1 MIRRLRWK
9 FVAIIMAVVTL
20 LLATICSFLFVTIR
34 SSLQADSLSVL
45 QRVIAQKGESVVMW
59 DPDSGGIL
67 SINPFREQEVSLPYF
82 TVAVNHQGQ
91 AAVLDSKFYNL
102 NDEEALL
109 QVVQAGLDA
118 QSDVGVLANYKLRYL
133 RKVTTGGWRIAFTDM
148 TQEISTTRNLLRNLL
163 LIGGG
168 ALVGFFFISLLLA
181 RWATRPAERAWK
193 QQRQFVA
200 DASHELKTPLT
211 VVLSNVDMLQEY
223 SVQPQDARQQ
233 RWLGNIRA
241 SSEQMKDLVEEMLT
255 LARSDA
261 GGQQALVRQQVN
273 FSDLVDDALLRFEP
287 AVFEAGKQLEDAVTE
302 EGHIWVTLAA
312 DGRNRIQLTV
322 RNEGTPIPPQDLE
335 HIFERFYR
343 ADQARTSE
351 GFGLGLAIAREIARE
366 HKGKLWAESSPERGN
381 SFCFSLPRAKEMG
394 YK

>member
-1 MIRRLRWK
+1 MIQRLRWK
-9 FVAIIMAVVTL
+9 FVAIIMTVVTL
-20 LLATICSFLFVTIR
+20 LLAAICSFLFVTVR
-34 SSLQADSLSVL
+34 GSLQEDNISVL
-45 QRVIAQKGESVVMW
+45 RRVITQKGESVVMW

-118 QSDVGVLANYKLRYL
+118 QSDIGVLANYKLRYL
-133 RKVTTGGWRIAFTDM
+133 RKTTTSGWRIAFTDM

-163 LIGGG
+163 LIGGS

-211 VVLSNVDMLQEY
+211 VVHLQRGY
-223 SVQPQDARQQ
+223 APGIQ
-233 RWLGNIRA
+233 R
-241 SSEQMKDLVEEMLT
+241 
-255 LARSDA
+255 
-261 GGQQALVRQQVN
+261 
-273 FSDLVDDALLRFEP
+273 P
-287 AVFEAGKQLEDAVTE
+287 ATGRPPAAVAGKYSGVIGADEGSGGGDA
-302 EGHIWVTLAA
+302 HSSTLRCRRAA
-312 DGRNRIQLTV
+312 GVGAPAGEFQ
-322 RNEGTPIPPQDLE
+322 
-335 HIFERFYR
+335 
-343 ADQARTSE
+343 
-351 GFGLGLAIAREIARE
+351 
-366 HKGKLWAESSPERGN
+366 
-381 SFCFSLPRAKEMG
+381 
-394 YK
+394 

>member
-1 MIRRLRWK
+1 MIQRLRWK
-9 FVAIIMAVVTL
+9 FVAIIMTVVTL
-20 LLATICSFLFVTIR
+20 LLAAICSFLFVTVR
-34 SSLQADSLSVL
+34 GSLQEDSISVL
-45 QRVIAQKGESVVMW
+45 RRVITQKGESVVMW

-118 QSDVGVLANYKLRYL
+118 QSDIGVLANYKLRYL
-133 RKVTTGGWRIAFTDM
+133 RKTTTSGWRIAFTDM

-163 LIGGG
+163 LIGGS

-223 SVQPQDARQQ
+223 SVQRP
-233 RWLGNIRA
+233 
-241 SSEQMKDLVEEMLT
+241 
-255 LARSDA
+255 
-261 GGQQALVRQQVN
+261 
-273 FSDLVDDALLRFEP
+273 P
-287 AVFEAGKQLEDAVTE
+287 AAVAGKYSGVIGADEGSGGGDA
-302 EGHIWVTLAA
+302 HPSTLRCRRAA
-312 DGRNRIQLTV
+312 GVGAPAGEFQ
-322 RNEGTPIPPQDLE
+322 
-335 HIFERFYR
+335 
-343 ADQARTSE
+343 
-351 GFGLGLAIAREIARE
+351 
-366 HKGKLWAESSPERGN
+366 
-381 SFCFSLPRAKEMG
+381 
-394 YK
+394 